1 MKRNLIRIFLTVL
14 VAALSA
20 SAPVQAASHHTKAG
34 PALTKSAVDLR
45 IAMRQLWDDHML
57 YTRNFIISSLAGLDD
72 AGKIAE
78 RLLRNQDDIGNAI
91 KPIYGEDAGKKLSSL
106 LREHIL
112 IAADIVKAAKAGDN
126 DGVAKGQER
135 WRANAD
141 EIALFLSKANPNWS
155 LDTVKNILYKHLA
168 TTTDEVVSRLKNDW
182 AADIAAYDAGHA
194 HMMMFADMLTDGIV
208 KQFPSKF
215 EK

>member
-1 MKRNLIRIFLTVL
+1 MHTSREPVRL
-14 VAALSA
+14 AL
-20 SAPVQAASHHTKAG
+20 
-34 PALTKSAVDLR
+34 
-45 IAMRQLWDDHML
+45 RQLWSDHVVW
-57 YTRNFIISSLAGLDD
+57 TRQYIVAAVAGTPD
-72 AGKIAE
+72 AQAAAE

-106 LREHIL
+106 LRDHIL